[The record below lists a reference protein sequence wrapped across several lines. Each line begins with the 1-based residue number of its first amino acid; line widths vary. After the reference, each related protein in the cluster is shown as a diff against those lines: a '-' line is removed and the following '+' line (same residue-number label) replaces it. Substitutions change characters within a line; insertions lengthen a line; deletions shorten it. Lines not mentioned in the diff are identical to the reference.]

1 MGRRRL
7 LRCLPGRVGGGL
19 FVAAIAAALGSMS
32 GAAESLLT
40 LDVSHADGRYR
51 LRADMEIAAPAAAV
65 HAQLTDYANLT
76 ALNPAIRE
84 SRVESASA
92 PYDAR
97 VTTLVRACVQQLFCR
112 ELKRVEDVREDPQRL
127 VAVIVPAASDFS
139 AGRTEWRLYP
149 QSDGVRVSYRAEL
162 TPDFMVPPVV
172 GTALVKQGLERELR
186 RLLRNLERL
195 ARARS

>member
-1 MGRRRL
+1 LPL
-7 LRCLPGRVGGGL
+7 LAL
-19 FVAAIAAALGSMS
+19 AAAPLP
-32 GAAESLLT
+32 AESLLS
-40 LDVSHADGRYR
+40 LDVHHEDGRYR

-65 HAQLTDYANLT
+65 RATLTDYANLT
-76 ALNPAIRE
+76 ALNPSIRQ
-84 SRVESASA
+84 SSVRAAPA

-97 VTTLVRACVQQLFCR
+97 VTTLLRACIRELFCR

-127 VAVIVPAASDFS
+127 LAVIVPAQSDFR
-139 AGRTEWRLYP
+139 AGRTEWRLSP
-149 QSDGVRVSYRAEL
+149 RPDGVRVSYRAEL
-162 TPDFMVPPVV
+162 TPAFTVPPLV

>member
-1 MGRRRL
+1 VVRRRL
-7 LRCLPGRVGGGL
+7 P
-19 FVAAIAAALGSMS
+19 AAAGLP
-32 GAAESLLT
+32 AAAAAAMLVAGPAAGESLLA
-40 LDVSHADGRYR
+40 LDVSHTDGRYS

-65 HAQLTDYANLT
+65 RARLTDYANLT
-76 ALNPAIRE
+76 ALNPAIRA
-84 SRVESASA
+84 SRVESAPS

-112 ELKRVEDVREDPQRL
+112 ELKRVEDVRERPQRL

-149 QSDGVRVSYRAEL
+149 QPDGVRVSYRAEL

-195 ARARS
+195 ARSRS